1 MVVRLPIAGRD
12 VRAGV
17 AMRIV
22 AVSAGIDTAA

>member
-12 VRAGV
+12 VRAGA

-22 AVSAGIDTAA
+22 SGGAGIVTAA